1 MLALFLS
8 CSTES
13 PAPLKRLNLERDREE
28 MSSGVLFAV
37 HQAAKE
43 GNVSVLKKASKKDL
57 NVPDEEGWTALH
69 WASWNGS
76 IAAIGTIVSKGYVS

>member
-1 MLALFLS
+1 M
-8 CSTES
+8 
-13 PAPLKRLNLERDREE
+13 
-28 MSSGVLFAV
+28 LFAV

-76 IAAIGTIVSKGYVS
+76 IAVIETIVSKG

>member
-1 MLALFLS
+1 MA
-8 CSTES
+8 
-13 PAPLKRLNLERDREE
+13 
-28 MSSGVLFAV
+28 SGLLVAV

-43 GNVSVLKKASKKDL
+43 GNMAVLKRASKKDM

-76 IAAIGTIVSKGYVS
+76 TTAMEIIVSKG

>member
-1 MLALFLS
+1 
-8 CSTES
+8 
-13 PAPLKRLNLERDREE
+13 

-43 GNVSVLKKASKKDL
+43 GNVPVLKKASKKDL

-69 WASWNGS
+69 WAAWNGS
-76 IAAIGTIVSKGYVS
+76 IPAIETIVSKG